1 MKINKKGL
9 KLFGAIITCTLG
21 TLAGYVT
28 APLFIEILM
37 IDNPKYPEWYLPV
50 ARFFWIA
57 AGGSWG
63 LFFYF
68 NYLKND
74 EEKGNRHAV
83 R

>member
-37 IDNPKYPEWYLPV
+37 IDNPKYPEWYLP
-50 ARFFWIA
+50 ATRFFWIA
-57 AGGSWG
+57 AGGFWG
-63 LFFYF
+63 VFFYF
-68 NYLKND
+68 
-74 EEKGNRHAV
+74 EIFSRSCEQQS
-83 R
+83 